1 MENAKQ
7 TICSTKDEDGAATEE
22 IVRHYERY
30 TSYFSKRRLYDE
42 YDNSHDTVD
51 DEIKQLLR
59 IYVRHCL

>member
-22 IVRHYERY
+22 IVRH
-30 TSYFSKRRLYDE
+30 TSYFSKWRLYDE